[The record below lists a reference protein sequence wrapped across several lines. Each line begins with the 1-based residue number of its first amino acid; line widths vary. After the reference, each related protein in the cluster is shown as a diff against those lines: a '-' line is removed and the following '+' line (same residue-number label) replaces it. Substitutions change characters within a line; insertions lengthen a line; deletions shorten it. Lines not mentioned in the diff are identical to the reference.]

1 MMIFTLALRELRS
14 LFLSPLAWTILA
26 VTQFILAYLFLT
38 QLNEYIV
45 LQPQIKMLANPPGAT
60 QLIVAPLYGSA
71 AFIMMMI
78 IPMLTMRLISEER
91 NNKSLSL
98 LLSAPISMSE
108 IIVGKFLGVA
118 GFLVIMIF
126 LISLMPL
133 SLLIAGPL
141 DLGHLSIMIIGLL
154 LLLFS
159 FAAVGLFMSSLTA
172 QPIVA
177 AVSTFGILLLLWII
191 DWAGNKAGDENTS
204 TVLSSISILRHFEAM
219 TRGIFNSSD
228 FVYYLLFITTFIV
241 LSIRRLDSER
251 LAR

>member
-1 MMIFTLALRELRS
+1 MVFTLALRELRS

-38 QLNEYIV
+38 QLNEYIL

-60 QLIVAPLYGSA
+60 QLIVSPLYGSA

-78 IPMLTMRLISEER
+78 VPLLTMRLISEER

-98 LLSAPISMSE
+98 LLSAPLSMSE
-108 IIVGKFLGVA
+108 IVIGKFLGVT
-118 GFLVIMIF
+118 GFLVIMTF

-133 SLLIAGPL
+133 SLLLAGPL
-141 DLGHLSIMIIGLL
+141 DLGHFSIMALGLL

-159 FAAVGLFMSSLTA
+159 FAAVGLYMSSLTT

-177 AVSTFGILLLLWII
+177 AVSTFGVLLLLWII

-204 TVLSSISILRHFEAM
+204 AVLSSLSILRHFEAM
-219 TRGIFNSSD
+219 SRGIFNSSD
-228 FVYYLLFITTFIV
+228 FIYYLLFITTFIV